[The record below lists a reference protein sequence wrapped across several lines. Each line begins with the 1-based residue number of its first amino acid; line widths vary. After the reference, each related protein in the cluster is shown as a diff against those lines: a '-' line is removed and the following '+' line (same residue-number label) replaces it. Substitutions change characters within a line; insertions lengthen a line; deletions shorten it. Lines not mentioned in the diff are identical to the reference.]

1 MNSVSKR
8 LPTHRART
16 MKFFLFRVS
25 LLFSIIGFLLI
36 FSAGYYANKE
46 SITDT
51 AYRTSSELASSI
63 ATSIYQLHEKGFN
76 DSEIY
81 ELLGAH
87 NHTSRDYKVNIYFD
101 KQSALTNQN
110 AHIQNLIAE
119 SAESASAESEV
130 NQAQLSYV
138 YPVTYK
144 HDCVD
149 CGADAFIVVIYDLS
163 NLYHLSQNKLLSFLV
178 YLSPIP
184 ILLSILVISYI
195 RRQIDKSITELELS
209 IDQVNKVSD
218 LKDFSVAQ
226 HPSNFEEIERIYEKV
241 EHLSTKLHDLA
252 VDKDLL
258 EFEIQLLERFVI
270 TSEVVRD
277 WHEHVGSLLR
287 EINAIMPVYNLFSV
301 FKVGDDLLQIEVFW
315 FAKPTS
321 NTEQSFNEKIK
332 SLLKETSVFDNH
344 VECEIKHHVADKA
357 SPEIDIPEEEVG
369 LQTKSL
375 VLEQA
380 QIGGIVGI
388 GINPVS
394 IDDSTKLLVANS
406 ILSTLL
412 NVVGSI
418 KAIDKYTHDLEY
430 YATRDPLTNLH
441 NQRIFWEML
450 EYEVD
455 RANRH
460 NYKFAVLVIDL
471 DNFKSLND
479 GFGHS
484 YGDTVLQILAKS
496 IKEQLRTGDFIA
508 RYGGDEFTVILPD
521 SDLEQAKIT
530 SDRILNGVRHAE
542 LLTPSNE
549 QIDVDMS
556 IGIAIYPDHADTM
569 RDVFM
574 FADNMMYKAKAAGKG
589 QVFLPTE
596 EDIIDV
602 FKDINDK
609 SVMISQA
616 VKERKVVPY
625 FQPLMQLNSGDVSAV
640 EVLCRIEMA
649 NGKVMPAHEF
659 IEIAEKL
666 GIIHQLDLVMLE
678 KAIKQAEKENY
689 KGALFINI
697 SPRSLILSEFIPGII
712 KIVNQ
717 FNIARERI
725 VFEIT
730 ERDTVKNMTLLKQ
743 FVEGLRVEGFKLAV
757 DDFGSGFSSFHYLK
771 HFEIDY
777 VKIEGEFIANI
788 LKDEKDFAVVKSIAN
803 LAKELKAE
811 TIAEF
816 VESEAILDS
825 IKSIGIT
832 YGQGYHIRK
841 PMPFILNED

>member
-1 MNSVSKR
+1 
-8 LPTHRART
+8 
-16 MKFFLFRVS
+16 
-25 LLFSIIGFLLI
+25 
-36 FSAGYYANKE
+36 
-46 SITDT
+46 
-51 AYRTSSELASSI
+51 
-63 ATSIYQLHEKGFN
+63 
-76 DSEIY
+76 
-81 ELLGAH
+81 
-87 NHTSRDYKVNIYFD
+87 
-101 KQSALTNQN
+101 
-110 AHIQNLIAE
+110 
-119 SAESASAESEV
+119 
-130 NQAQLSYV
+130 
-138 YPVTYK
+138 
-144 HDCVD
+144 
-149 CGADAFIVVIYDLS
+149 
-163 NLYHLSQNKLLSFLV
+163 
-178 YLSPIP
+178 
-184 ILLSILVISYI
+184 
-195 RRQIDKSITELELS
+195 
-209 IDQVNKVSD
+209 
-218 LKDFSVAQ
+218 
-226 HPSNFEEIERIYEKV
+226 
-241 EHLSTKLHDLA
+241 
-252 VDKDLL
+252 
-258 EFEIQLLERFVI
+258 
-270 TSEVVRD
+270 
-277 WHEHVGSLLR
+277 
-287 EINAIMPVYNLFSV
+287 
-301 FKVGDDLLQIEVFW
+301 
-315 FAKPTS
+315 
-321 NTEQSFNEKIK
+321 
-332 SLLKETSVFDNH
+332 
-344 VECEIKHHVADKA
+344 
-357 SPEIDIPEEEVG
+357 
-369 LQTKSL
+369 
-375 VLEQA
+375 
-380 QIGGIVGI
+380 
-388 GINPVS
+388 
-394 IDDSTKLLVANS
+394 
-406 ILSTLL
+406 
-412 NVVGSI
+412 
-418 KAIDKYTHDLEY
+418 
-430 YATRDPLTNLH
+430 
-441 NQRIFWEML
+441 
-450 EYEVD
+450 
-455 RANRH
+455 
-460 NYKFAVLVIDL
+460 
-471 DNFKSLND
+471 
-479 GFGHS
+479 
-484 YGDTVLQILAKS
+484 
-496 IKEQLRTGDFIA
+496 
-508 RYGGDEFTVILPD
+508 
-521 SDLEQAKIT
+521 
-530 SDRILNGVRHAE
+530 
-542 LLTPSNE
+542 
-549 QIDVDMS
+549 
-556 IGIAIYPDHADTM
+556 M

-841 PMPFILNED
+841 PMPFILNKD